1 MEYVM
6 QPPIIQIIILHFLL
20 MEPFVQQE
28 ILWPKQPTQTIIVGI
43 VHEQMD
49 DQILWIVKHVA

>member
-1 MEYVM
+1 MESVI
-6 QPPIIQIIILHFLL
+6 QQPIIPIIILHFLL
-20 MEPFVQQE
+20 MECFVHQE
-28 ILWPKQPTQTIIVGI
+28 VLWPKQPTQTIIVGI